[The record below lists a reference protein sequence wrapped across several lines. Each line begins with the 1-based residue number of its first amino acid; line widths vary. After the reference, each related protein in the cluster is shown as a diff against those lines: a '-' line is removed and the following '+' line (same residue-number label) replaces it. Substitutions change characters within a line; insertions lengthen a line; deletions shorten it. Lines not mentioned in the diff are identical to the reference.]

1 MTSPEGVTVRAAT
14 ADEVDQLPA
23 LQVAAGARFRELGM
37 DLVADGPPP
46 QCAELAQ
53 AQAAG
58 HLLVAILEGTVVG
71 FVRLR
76 PLDGALH
83 VEQVSVAPGWS
94 RRGIGRSLMLA
105 AETLASAR
113 GFSRMTLTTFRDVP
127 FNGPFYARLGWSPVD
142 DARLTSGLAQER
154 RQEDAAGLDRWP
166 RVAMAKV
173 VGGGCRSRRQSGR
186 GGASAQLTGPGS
198 PAV

>member
-1 MTSPEGVTVRAAT
+1 MVRAAV
-14 ADEVDQLPA
+14 ADDVEQLPA

-46 QCAELAQ
+46 LVAELAQ
-53 AQAAG
+53 AQAAC
-58 HLLVAILEGTVVG
+58 HLLVATVEGTVVG
-71 FVRLR
+71 FVRVR

-83 VEQVSVAPGWS
+83 VEQVSVAPGS
-94 RRGIGRSLMLA
+94 GRRGIGRSLMRA
-105 AETLASAR
+105 AERLASEH
-113 GFSRMTLTTFRDVP
+113 GFSRMTLTTFRDVR

-142 DARLTSGLAQER
+142 GARLTPGLGQER

-173 VGGGCRSRRQSGR
+173 VGGAAAGGGLDPSERQR
-186 GGASAQLTGPGS
+186 T
-198 PAV
+198 